1 MRPRLLVTL
10 SDKAE
15 PADNGK
21 RLRAAAAVRALAEV
35 GDLDVVLLHLDDPLD
50 VRPLPPD
57 VPTHHWS
64 VLRKKR
70 RSLPAAA
77 LRMLLRLLPLQIAA
91 IDWTEMRA
99 EISRLRPQ
107 TSDLVWFGSLD
118 HFVVLR
124 DLIGDTPAV
133 VDYDGVEPAKIKAFL
148 AVAPRDLPGQLMR
161 AKARVEQVFW
171 RRLER
176 LAKHRSAALIVC
188 SDPDVRRLGGPNT
201 FAVPNTYPDP
211 GPAARRMNGG
221 PPEFLMIA
229 NFGYKPNIDAAYFAA
244 RQVLPALRRA
254 LPDAV
259 IHLAGHE
266 SARYLSDLRDVPGIR
281 LSGPFPEVRPL
292 LENATAV
299 IAPIRYGGGTRLKI
313 IEAWAY
319 RVPVISTVLGAEGLN
334 ATDGAELL
342 LADTKEAFADA
353 CVRVACESGLWE
365 KLATAGRH
373 EYESAHRPT
382 AAECAIAELLGAVL
396 QR

>member
-1 MRPRLLVTL
+1 MRPRILVTL

-35 GDLDVVLLHLDDPLD
+35 GDLDVVLLHLDHPLD
-50 VRPLPPD
+50 IRPLPAD

-70 RSLPAAA
+70 RSLSAAA
-77 LRMLLRLLPLQIAA
+77 LRMLRLLPLQIAA
-91 IDWTEMRA
+91 VDWTEMRA
-99 EISRLRPQ
+99 EISRLRPR

-133 VDYDGVEPAKIKAFL
+133 VDYDDVEPAKIKAFL
-148 AVAPRDLPGQLMR
+148 AVAPRDLSGQLMR
-161 AKARVEQVFW
+161 AKARVERLFW

-176 LAKHRSAALIVC
+176 VAKRRSAALIVC
-188 SDPDVRRLGGPNT
+188 SDLDVQRLAGPNT
-201 FAVPNTYPDP
+201 LAVPNTYPDP
-211 GPAARRMNGG
+211 GPAARRVKGG

-229 NFGYKPNIDAAYFAA
+229 NFGYKPNIDAANFAA
-244 RQVLPALRRA
+244 REILPTLRRA

-266 SARYLSDLRDVPGIR
+266 SDRYLTELRGLPGIR
-281 LSGPFPEVRPL
+281 LTGAFPEVRPL

-319 RVPVISTVLGAEGLN
+319 GVPVVSTTMGAEGLHP
-334 ATDGAELL
+334 TDGTDLLLVDAAYDFATACIRVTCDPELRRQLSYAGRLRYEAAHRPAAGERAVAELL
-342 LADTKEAFADA
+342 N
-353 CVRVACESGLWE
+353 
-365 KLATAGRH
+365 
-373 EYESAHRPT
+373 
-382 AAECAIAELLGAVL
+382 ELFS
-396 QR
+396 RR